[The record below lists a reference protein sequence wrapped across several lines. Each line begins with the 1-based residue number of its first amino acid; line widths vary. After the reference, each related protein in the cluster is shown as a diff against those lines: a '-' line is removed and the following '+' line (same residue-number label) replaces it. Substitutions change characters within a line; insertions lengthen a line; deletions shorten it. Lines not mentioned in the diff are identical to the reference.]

1 MVFVLVLYML
11 SYYEPLEKMFLLKF
25 QLQKLSVM
33 KGIRKLQIFPMHDVH
48 IKLHLKTKIIL

>member
-33 KGIRKLQIFPMHDVH
+33 KGIRKLRIFPMHDVH